1 MRANRPQNSDV
12 PDPSPTRI
20 SNCNLRLKKSA
31 LQLGPTDP
39 TWARALP
46 NAARPRTS
54 ISARWASRDQVPR
67 GPMPVADD
75 NILYRLVKLLAWGKL
90 GTRIAAHCVTV
101 RSQAYQTGHPGTPQR
116 PPHNGRF
123 RTNGNIAQLGMG
135 TQLTCSPPV
144 LHCQE
149 GAALGKT
156 AGWIAERFGRWDRLR
171 ELLE

>member
-75 NILYRLVKLLAWGKL
+75 NILYRLVNDRWGVRVRLGVPCGRTVSSRVATPPLADGSSTNCHTRRCYL
-90 GTRIAAHCVTV
+90 GTETD
-101 RSQAYQTGHPGTPQR
+101 PNP
-116 PPHNGRF
+116 F
-123 RTNGNIAQLGMG
+123 
-135 TQLTCSPPV
+135 PV
-144 LHCQE
+144 
-149 GAALGKT
+149 AVSVST
-156 AGWIAERFGRWDRLR
+156 
-171 ELLE
+171 LLFKCA